1 MAPSMRS
8 ALWIVGGIFTVAAA
22 VGLLVGMTA
31 EWGVIT
37 GAMGSGQ
44 SFDLVLVIEAV
55 LVLLVVVLLMGT
67 MRQPRPR

>member
-1 MAPSMRS
+1 MLPSLRS
-8 ALWIVGGIFTVAAA
+8 ALWIVGGVCTIAGA
-22 VGLLVGMTA
+22 VGLLVGVTA

-55 LVLLVVVLLMGT
+55 LVLLVVVLLMGS